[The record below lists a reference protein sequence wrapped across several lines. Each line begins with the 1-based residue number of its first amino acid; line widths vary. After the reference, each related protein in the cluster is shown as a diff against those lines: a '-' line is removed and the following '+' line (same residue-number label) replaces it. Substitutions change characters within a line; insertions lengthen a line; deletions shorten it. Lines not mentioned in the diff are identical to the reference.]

1 MATQLTL
8 PLPDLPAAL
17 PVTSLDAP
25 DSPTV
30 DTAAVAVTAVPGPEQ
45 LTLPV

>member
-8 PLPDLPAAL
+8 PLPDLPAAR

-30 DTAAVAVTAVPGPEQ
+30 DTAAVAAVPGPEQ